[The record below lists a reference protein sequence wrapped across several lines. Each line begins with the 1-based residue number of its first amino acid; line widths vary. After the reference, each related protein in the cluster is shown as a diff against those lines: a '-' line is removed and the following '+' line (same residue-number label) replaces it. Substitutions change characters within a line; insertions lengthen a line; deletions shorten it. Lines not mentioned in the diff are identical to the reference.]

1 MHTPHTPHKEPEEV
15 FLPLSP
21 SRYAEFYSLEMDKH
35 TSDIC
40 FYLNNSAE
48 YSKVLELG
56 CGTGRI
62 SRELSKTCRNV
73 TGLDLSHEML
83 QLATSHDTNGTDY
96 ICMDMCQMAFTT
108 QFDHIIIPYNTLNL
122 LRTES
127 AILQCLQ
134 QANSLLTST
143 GSLLFQVYLPERSL
157 LKQTEKL
164 FQFQMLSLPDN
175 TGKLIKESI
184 RSFTS
189 DTDIFSLEER
199 YRVRPSDPDSKK
211 EDLHHIFQLAGFSF
225 EKWISLIKFSHFKVT
240 ALFGD
245 YSNRPF
251 DKAKDR
257 LLLAIVSKQN
267 SSY

>member
-1 MHTPHTPHKEPEEV
+1 MHTPHTQHKEPEEV

-108 QFDHIIIPYNTLNL
+108 QFDRSPTLTVKLPTRTSASGSAMETNL
-122 LRTES
+122 GFDSTLRTAVFS
-127 AILQCLQ
+127 SITC
-134 QANSLLTST
+134 S
-143 GSLLFQVYLPERSL
+143 RD
-157 LKQTEKL
+157 
-164 FQFQMLSLPDN
+164 LS
-175 TGKLIKESI
+175 
-184 RSFTS
+184 
-189 DTDIFSLEER
+189 
-199 YRVRPSDPDSKK
+199 
-211 EDLHHIFQLAGFSF
+211 
-225 EKWISLIKFSHFKVT
+225 IS
-240 ALFGD
+240 
-245 YSNRPF
+245 
-251 DKAKDR
+251 
-257 LLLAIVSKQN
+257 
-267 SSY
+267 